1 MKTLF
6 IAPTQSAVGL
16 TSTALGL
23 ARALERQGV
32 RVAFFKPIAQTHEQG
47 TDDSVHFARTL
58 LHASTP
64 DPVPLAMAEEQ
75 LSQGQIEQLMEDVIT
90 LARQMTA
97 GGEAQG
103 GTGTGTPGTGSTDI
117 LVVEGLAI
125 SDRNQ
130 YAGTLNAALA
140 RNLEAEVVLVSSLA
154 GLNASAPEFPLQS
167 GERGRARRQE
177 SSSGPAPA
185 DPIPGANGT
194 GMTGTG
200 MTGTGMTSVGVSAA
214 ELADELEIAALSYR
228 RSDGS
233 GLAGYVLNFAPREL
247 DFGGLLAEL
256 RARSKVLASGELPL
270 LGVVA
275 ENAQLSELRTLDV
288 ARALRAEV
296 VNLGEAAIR
305 RVTGTVVTARTVPNM
320 AHLLTSGALVVTPG
334 DREDVIMA
342 AALAHLSGV
351 PLAGLLFTSSSAPE
365 DSIERLCRAAL
376 HSTLPVLRVP
386 TNSYHTASLLSR
398 LGARVPH
405 DDTERMERT
414 IDYIADRLDV
424 ALLGTRPG
432 AQKAGGERRL
442 PPSAFRYELI
452 QKARAA
458 DKRIVLPEGDEPR
471 TVRAAIR
478 CAEKGIAR
486 CLLLASPERVKSIA
500 ESQGLSLPGGLE
512 IIDPESIRGRY
523 VDALV
528 ELRRS
533 KGMTSQV
540 AEAQL
545 EDNVVLGTLMLSLG
559 EVDGLVSGAVHTT
572 ANTVRPALQLIK
584 TAPGSRIVSSV
595 FFMLMPEQVLVY
607 GDAAIN
613 ANPNAEELADIAVQ
627 SARSAAAFGITPR
640 IAMLSYSTGESGT
653 GEDVEKVKAATALVR
668 QRHPELII
676 DGPMQYDAASV
687 ASVGLQKAPGS
698 PVAGR
703 ATVFIFPDLNTGNTT
718 YKAVQRSAGVVAVG
732 PMLQGLRKPV
742 NDLSRGALVDDIVYT
757 IALTAIQATQQGGCQ
772 K

>member
-97 GGEAQG
+97 GGEVQG
-103 GTGTGTPGTGSTDI
+103 GIGTGTPGTGSTDI

-177 SSSGPAPA
+177 SSSSPAPA
-185 DPIPGANGT
+185 DSIPGVS
-194 GMTGTG
+194 
-200 MTGTGMTSVGVSAA
+200 GTGMTSVGVSTA

-432 AQKAGGERRL
+432 AQKSGGERRL

-458 DKRIVLPEGDEPR
+458 NKRIVLPEGDEPR

-486 CLLLASPERVKSIA
+486 CLLLASPERVKFIA

-757 IALTAIQATQQGGCQ
+757 IALTAIQATQQGVCVG
-772 K
+772 